1 MKTDFLIAVML
12 LLGVATSSV
21 SAEEN
26 RFIYGSAVQV
36 NSTTYNCNELNPRF
50 DNNYLGEITSLSL
63 GGMSQVKW
71 DGTILTDRSMSMFY
85 RIDDGAWN
93 KLTLLNCNFEN
104 YNQFQTGGNPMMGI
118 PVNISS
124 LEAGTDHTLSVWFK
138 FESSGGNTL
147 VDDNDGQLYVASFK
161 VKGAD
166 SGNLEISLYD
176 NNELAGTRVNSEIL
190 GSWIDGSTTLDVKL
204 QDRTL
209 YRDGLW
215 NTLCLPFSLTS
226 EALAS
231 EDSPLFGADIRT
243 LESSKLEGGVL
254 TLNFSESNLNKI
266 DAGVPYIVRWG
277 TPDVNPGDAI
287 SHPVFKGVQIKTQEA
302 TTVATSNSF
311 DFVGCFDPVEIDGQ
325 DFLYLGGEN
334 ELYYPS
340 KAVTIGA
347 FRAFFIL
354 NETAEISAFQM
365 SFEDEEAAGIDVLRE
380 DASSDA
386 SGWFTLDGRR
396 MEGKPRAAG
405 MYLHGGRKVMIL
417 SD

>member
-1 MKTDFLIAVML
+1 ML

-26 RFIYGSAVQV
+26 RFIWGSAVQV
-36 NSTTYNCNELNPRF
+36 NSTLYNCNDQNPRF

-63 GGMSQVKW
+63 GGMSQVNW
-71 DGTILTDRSMSMFY
+71 DSTILTDQSMSMFY
-85 RIDDGAWN
+85 RIDEGAWN

-104 YNQFQTGGNPMMGI
+104 CNQFQTGGDPMI
-118 PVNISS
+118 CYPVNISS
-124 LEAGTDHTLSVWFK
+124 LDAGSEHSLSVRFQYVNS
-138 FESSGGNTL
+138 EGNTL
-147 VDDNDGQLYVASFK
+147 VDTNNGELYTATFK
-161 VKGAD
+161 VKGAE
-166 SGNLEISLYD
+166 SGNLEISLFD
-176 NNELAGTRVNSEIL
+176 NAGTRVNSEIL
-190 GSWIDGSTTLDVKL
+190 ESWTDGSTILDVKL

-209 YRDGLW
+209 YRDGSW
-215 NTLCLPFSLTS
+215 NTLCLPFRLTS
-226 EALAS
+226 EEIAK
-231 EDSPLFGADIRT
+231 EDSPLNGADIRT
-243 LESSKLEGGVL
+243 LKSSTLEGGVL
-254 TLNFSESNLNKI
+254 TLNFSTENLNKI

-277 TPDVNPGDAI
+277 TPEENPDDEI
-287 SHPVFKGVQIKTQEA
+287 TDPVFKGVLITTKVA

-334 ELYYPS
+334 KLYYPS
-340 KAVTIGA
+340 EAVTIGA
-347 FRAFFIL
+347 FRAYFSL

-365 SFEDEEAAGIDVLRE
+365 SFEDEDVAGIDALRE

-386 SGWFTLDGRR
+386 AGWFTLDGRQ